1 MTPACGT
8 EAVLEAV
15 ADDDDLV
22 LNVLPDCVE
31 AAVEEVEVRELVTS
45 MAPSIPTVA
54 TAGCSVEYL
63 R

>member
-1 MTPACGT
+1 V
-8 EAVLEAV
+8 EVEV
-15 ADDDDLV
+15 DEDLV

-31 AAVEEVEVRELVTS
+31 ADVEDVEVRELVTS

-54 TAGCSVEYL
+54 AAGCSIEYL